1 MFSAQRWV
9 IRVQNQ
15 LSHLSTKQF
24 DDQNLRADIRDPPT
38 ANGFSAICRLCMT
51 RFGSR
56 PGLVCIV

>member
-24 DDQNLRADIRDPPT
+24 DDQNLRADIRILPQQM
-38 ANGFSAICRLCMT
+38 AFLRYV
-51 RFGSR
+51 
-56 PGLVCIV
+56 VCA